1 MMLMLVLEAMAH
13 NTCDVDEFVVNRGT
27 EQNSRSP
34 KAALVTGDQGGNH
47 SVRHLTTSTFNVSC
61 KGWGLLNLNIRWQ
74 QVRCGGN
81 VLWLK

>member
-13 NTCDVDEFVVNRGT
+13 NTCDVDEFVVNGGT

-47 SVRHLTTSTFNVSC
+47 STNTTFNVSC
-61 KGWGLLNLNIRWQ
+61 KGWGLLN
-74 QVRCGGN
+74 
-81 VLWLK
+81 